1 MATDTNH
8 TNPQQ
13 KLNPIL
19 SEEERKRAETM
30 QAEKRAEFGKLSPL
44 ALLARL
50 RALFSDVSAEQSARD
65 DEFLK
70 HSDDEN

>member
-1 MATDTNH
+1 MATNANH

-19 SEEERKRAETM
+19 SENEQRRAETM
-30 QAEKRAEFGKLSPL
+30 QAEKRAGFGKLSPF

-50 RALFSDVSAEQSARD
+50 RALFSDVSAKQAARD

-70 HSDDEN
+70 HCDDEN